1 MTLTREDIN
10 RGYKDP
16 RWGGYGYLKARE
28 DATSPN
34 RRSAADLALLRLA
47 NRRHWTYDT
56 LFEDVLNSQPGR
68 IYGEWANEEH
78 RSDAQ
83 LDTLLEAM
91 EVHVGVTPGARSGFD
106 PGDRNVS
113 TWNTDNYG
121 KDAERKFERNRRL
134 EQEVGEIAR
143 RDADEARID
152 AMIRYGRNRRR
163 GGFNLFARSERS
175 RYRRHAA

>member
-1 MTLTREDIN
+1 MTLTRDDIN

-47 NRRHWTYDT
+47 NRRGWTYET

-106 PGDRNVS
+106 FMGPNKL
-113 TWNTDNYG
+113 G
-121 KDAERKFERNRRL
+121 KQAREEASSAERKFERNRRL
-134 EQEVGEIAR
+134 EQEVAEIAR

-152 AMIRYGRNRRR
+152 AMIRYGRTRRR
-163 GGFNLFARSERS
+163 GFNLFARSERS